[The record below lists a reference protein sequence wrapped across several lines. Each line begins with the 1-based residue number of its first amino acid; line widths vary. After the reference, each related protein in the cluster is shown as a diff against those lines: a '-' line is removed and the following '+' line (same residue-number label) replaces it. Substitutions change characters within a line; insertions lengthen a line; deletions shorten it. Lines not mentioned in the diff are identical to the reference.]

1 MSLLEKIVRS
11 NIYLYLLSKYLYSKF
26 FYYFFFEKEF
36 KILQKIN
43 RKFKNN
49 KIILDIG
56 ANNGNSAKT
65 IRIFEKK
72 SKILSFEPNKIFYK
86 ELSKLKKK
94 INFFNF
100 KIVGGDN
107 FNNIKYLYIP
117 VFKNFFLDS
126 QASVS
131 EDLSRDSVKR
141 GIFDK
146 SIWNKINFKKI
157 KCNFVKIDKF
167 KAKPYFIKIDTEGS
181 EHKVLEGLKD
191 TIKKYKPVIM
201 VEKNQLNYKRI
212 IVYLRSYDYRP
223 YLYQGKVLVVFKN
236 AKNTTQDHSNI
247 IFICKKN
254 INEIF

>member
-11 NIYLYLLSKYLYSKF
+11 NIYLYLLSKYLYSNF

-65 IRIFEKK
+65 IRIFEKS

-117 VFKNFFLDS
+117 IFKNFFLDS

-146 SIWNKINFKKI
+146 SIWKKINFKKV
-157 KCNFVKIDKF
+157 KCSFVKIDKF
-167 KAKPYFIKIDTEGS
+167 KTKPYFIKIDTEGAELS
-181 EHKVLEGLKD
+181 IIKGGEKTIREFKPNILLEFD
-191 TIKKYKPVIM
+191 
-201 VEKNQLNYKRI
+201 
-212 IVYLRSYDYRP
+212 D
-223 YLYQGKVLVVFKN
+223 
-236 AKNTTQDHSNI
+236 KNTVQFGYRRDDI
-247 IFICKKN
+247 IKLLQSYGYTTFN
-254 INEIF
+254 LLAPSDLLASVL